1 MCRAT
6 RFRSSGD
13 NDPSQPESKLV
24 ELTTVTPTRA
34 RDEQGA
40 ERSVDMLPHSSE
52 QHRRVM
58 LLDAQGC
65 GELLTLQALAQMQVE
80 YGTIARRQATG
91 RVPYELAQVVDVGV
105 VRIRRCRH
113 LGQLVGR

>member
-1 MCRAT
+1 
-6 RFRSSGD
+6 
-13 NDPSQPESKLV
+13 
-24 ELTTVTPTRA
+24 
-34 RDEQGA
+34 
-40 ERSVDMLPHSSE
+40 
-52 QHRRVM
+52 
-58 LLDAQGC
+58 
-65 GELLTLQALAQMQVE
+65 LTLQALAQMQVE